1 MRDSIL
7 PERLRNQQQKRKA
20 PGRMRQLSLTV
31 FTLAAIGV
39 IAFGAYYFF
48 FPKQEQFVLNF
59 YTYAAVDMQDFLET
73 LTVKGTVVPE
83 QVAVITP
90 RVGGTIEEVF
100 VQEGQDVA
108 AGDPLLR
115 LYSAE
120 IVSEKNAAETEL
132 SEARAKLAEMGI
144 FQEKEQETERLKVLE
159 AKEKLAAAE
168 RDLELQKTLYEYGSI
183 PRVELERA
191 EQAVEAAK
199 RLVTQSEWELELLL
213 RKHEAD
219 LAAITKSIA
228 ISEEKL
234 AKAQENTDNFLVR
247 AAFDG
252 RILSLKLPN
261 NRVVTAHQEL
271 GELADLRRQVVQL
284 QVPPGQAQRFGV
296 GSAVTVSLGQT
307 SYAGEVT
314 YIAPQAQQGNDGPTV
329 LVRVDFL
336 EEVPQLRPNSS
347 VTADIHLHLHKDS
360 LYLPRGAYLTSGQQ
374 LFVYVIEGN
383 RAKKREVQFGLLQ
396 GNSVQ
401 ILRGLELGEQ
411 VIISTYDAF
420 RHLDEIQI
428 LPEGGHAL

>member
-1 MRDSIL
+1 VY
-7 PERLRNQQQKRKA
+7 KR
-20 PGRMRQLSLTV
+20 Q
-31 FTLAAIGV
+31 
-39 IAFGAYYFF
+39 
-48 FPKQEQFVLNF
+48 
-59 YTYAAVDMQDFLET
+59 AVDMQDFLET

-168 RDLELQKTLYEYGSI
+168 RDLELQKTLYEDGSI